1 MPPRKV
7 ATKSVNASSV
17 GLAIFAAPTEEV
29 KVKVPSTSD
38 SEEEEK
44 SVMTLPTVPSKKPII
59 QKASGSVKGGSIRRG
74 ARQAVKQEE
83 DSDSLT
89 NEVSVVQAAAGDRVT
104 TKPVNGSARLPASK
118 RPERQ
123 GFDTSVA
130 SVARSSSTIKSTATP
145 QNSAATLKSLRKS
158 SSTAPKAV
166 ALMNSTAR
174 KSKSGATSKR
184 HSASFNYSSTGEQ
197 ETAEADSGVPEQY
210 FDEIAALKAKLARI
224 EATIDECKKNASS
237 GPMEAKEIPEPRGK
251 YNLQE
256 AMGLKGQKLLYNSC
270 RATVAS
276 VMACANLP
284 TDVDWRRQDSIVV
297 ADIFSQ
303 VKELEPRLAGFER
316 NWAIAAIVRTINKNK
331 RNYHAKLAKNYVPPK
346 LRIGDV
352 GPVTGAGI
360 EDDEDAYDH
369 NSDDGEPAESDN
381 NSDANE
387 GFYEVWEGLNED
399 EEEATSDLDRGVS
412 DLDEEMGG
420 SESDYMEEEDGGTD
434 EEEYKH
440 ARRKSLKRPLL
451 VDDDS
456 DEDVD
461 DTPRKKMNA

>member
-38 SEEEEK
+38 NEEEEK
-44 SVMTLPTVPSKKPII
+44 SVMTLPTVPTKKPII

-74 ARQAVKQEE
+74 A
-83 DSDSLT
+83 
-89 NEVSVVQAAAGDRVT
+89 SVVQAAAGDRVT

-130 SVARSSSTIKSTATP
+130 SVAKSSGAIKSTATP
-145 QNSAATLKSLRKS
+145 QNSAATLKSFPKS

-174 KSKSGATSKR
+174 KSKSGVTSKR
-184 HSASFNYSSTGEQ
+184 SSASFNYSSTGEQ
-197 ETAEADSGVPEQY
+197 ETVEADSGVPEQY
-210 FDEIAALKAKLARI
+210 LDEIAALKAKLARI

-237 GPMEAKEIPEPRGK
+237 GSMEAKEIPEPRGK

-360 EDDEDAYDH
+360 EGDEDAYDH

-399 EEEATSDLDRGVS
+399 EEETAGIVDSEEATSDLDRGVS